1 MRLLLTND
9 DGIHAQGLAALEA
22 IARSLSDDV
31 WICAP
36 EAEQSG
42 ASRSLTLTEPLRVRR
57 LDEQRFAVRG
67 TPTDCVML
75 GIQYLVEGARPDLVL
90 SGVNRGLNAAEDVTM
105 SGTVAGAIEGM
116 ALGVPSIAL
125 SQMMGAYRGDHRED
139 FRPAEGFA
147 PALIERL
154 VAAGWPSDVILN
166 INFPI
171 ATGAP
176 VGQVAAREVPGG
188 QVPGGQ
194 VEVTRQGF
202 RDVRTRFAEQRT
214 DLRGRDYYWLGYRNE
229 PSRPAE
235 GTDLRAAYEGRISV
249 TPLHIDL
256 THMPTVHALRAVIG
270 GPVAARRPGGAGQPA

>member
-22 IARSLSDDV
+22 IAASLCDDV
-31 WICAP
+31 WVCAP

-42 ASRSLTLTEPLRVRR
+42 ASRSLTLAEPLRVRR
-57 LDEQRFAVRG
+57 LDERRFAVRG

-75 GIQYLVEGARPDLVL
+75 GIQYLVEGAKPDLVL

-116 ALGVPSIAL
+116 ALGVPAIAL
-125 SQMMGAYRGDHRED
+125 SQMMGGYRGDHRED
-139 FRPAEGFA
+139 FRPAELFA

-154 VAAGWPSDVILN
+154 VAVGWPSDVILN

-171 ATGAP
+171 ATDTP
-176 VGQVAAREVPGG
+176 VGQVPV
-188 QVPGGQ
+188 GQ

-256 THMPTVHALRAVIG
+256 THMATVHALRGVVG
-270 GPVAARRPGGAGQPA
+270 GPATARRPGDPEPRP

>member
-22 IARSLSDDV
+22 IAGSLSDDV
-31 WICAP
+31 WVCAP

-42 ASRSLTLTEPLRVRR
+42 ASRSLTLAEPLRVRR
-57 LDEQRFAVRG
+57 LDERRFAVRG

-75 GIQYLVEGARPDLVL
+75 GIQYLVEGPKPDLVL

-116 ALGVPSIAL
+116 ALGAPAIAL
-125 SQMMGAYRGDHRED
+125 SQMMGSYSGDHRED
-139 FRPAEGFA
+139 FRPAEMFA

-154 VAAGWPSDVILN
+154 VAVGWPADVILN

-171 ATGAP
+171 ATDTP
-176 VGQVAAREVPGG
+176 V
-188 QVPGGQ
+188 GQ

-256 THMPTVHALRAVIG
+256 THMATVHALRAVVG
-270 GPVAARRPGGAGQPA
+270 GPVPARRPGGVEPRP